1 MEFENLLNP
10 FLHHPELGEHGEA
23 IDTNHAGATWTK
35 GSQRQ
40 HVCPSPPP
48 LEVEDVEVG
57 TWELELVGHISGEAE
72 VTIQPLLSCCLRGT
86 WDKLLDWPAVRGE
99 GEESR

>member
-1 MEFENLLNP
+1 M
-10 FLHHPELGEHGEA
+10 
-23 IDTNHAGATWTK
+23 
-35 GSQRQ
+35 
-40 HVCPSPPP
+40 
-48 LEVEDVEVG
+48 EVG